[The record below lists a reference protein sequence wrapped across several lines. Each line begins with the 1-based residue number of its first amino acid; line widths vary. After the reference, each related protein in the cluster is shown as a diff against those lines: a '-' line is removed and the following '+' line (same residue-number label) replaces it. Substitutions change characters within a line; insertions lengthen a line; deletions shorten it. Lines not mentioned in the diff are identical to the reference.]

1 MALRRRLPRGDEWD
15 TVMNYPFY
23 LNLIDLLA
31 DEKINVS
38 QFVQN
43 LGYLKGR
50 LNKKC
55 YPLMWNLIDSHDTAR
70 FLHLCN
76 DNKKNSISQQ
86 PFSCYCRECL
96 WFTMAMSMPCRE
108 QMIRTADEAC
118 TGMKNTRI
126 KRCLNGI
133 SSC

>member
-1 MALRRRLPRGDEWD
+1 MISRSFFTALTAFLNRFQKKWLIIGEIWHYAGDFLEGDEWD

-31 DEKINVS
+31 DEKITVS

-55 YPLMWNLIDSHDTAR
+55 NI
-70 FLHLCN
+70 
-76 DNKKNSISQQ
+76 
-86 PFSCYCRECL
+86 
-96 WFTMAMSMPCRE
+96 
-108 QMIRTADEAC
+108 
-118 TGMKNTRI
+118 
-126 KRCLNGI
+126 
-133 SSC
+133 

>member
-50 LNKKC
+50 LNK
-55 YPLMWNLIDSHDTAR
+55 SA
-70 FLHLCN
+70 
-76 DNKKNSISQQ
+76 
-86 PFSCYCRECL
+86 
-96 WFTMAMSMPCRE
+96 
-108 QMIRTADEAC
+108 IR
-118 TGMKNTRI
+118 
-126 KRCLNGI
+126 
-133 SSC
+133 

>member
-1 MALRRRLPRGDEWD
+1 MGYCHELSILP
-15 TVMNYPFY
+15 
-23 LNLIDLLA
+23 NLIDLLA

-70 FLHLCN
+70 FLHLCH

-86 PFSCYCRECL
+86 PSAATARNAYGLL
-96 WFTMAMSMPCRE
+96 W
-108 QMIRTADEAC
+108 
-118 TGMKNTRI
+118 
-126 KRCLNGI
+126 
-133 SSC
+133 